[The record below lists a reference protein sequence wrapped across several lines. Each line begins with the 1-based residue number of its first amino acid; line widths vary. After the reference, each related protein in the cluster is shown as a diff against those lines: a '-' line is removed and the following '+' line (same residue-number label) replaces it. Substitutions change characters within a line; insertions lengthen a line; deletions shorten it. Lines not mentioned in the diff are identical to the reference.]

1 MADDVSREQRSRM
14 MAGIK
19 GKDTKPELVVRK
31 ALFRRGFRYRLHRK
45 DLPGTPDIV
54 FPKYHAV
61 ILVNGCFWHCHEC
74 ELFKWPKK
82 NAMFWRTKILNNKT
96 RDARN
101 MALLRDAGWRVT
113 TLWECSIKRKPA
125 RRIEREIDRLEAWLK
140 EKPRDWRY

>member
-31 ALFRRGFRYRLHRK
+31 GLFRRGFRYRLHRK
-45 DLPGTPDIV
+45 DLPGKPDIV

-61 ILVNGCFWHCHEC
+61 VLVNGCFWHCHEC

-82 NAMFWRTKILNNKT
+82 NAVFWRTKILNNKK

-101 MALLRDAGWRVT
+101 MALLQDAGWRVAT
-113 TLWECSIKRKPA
+113 VWECSIKGKPA
-125 RRIEREIDRLEAWLK
+125 SQIEREINRLETWLK
-140 EKPRDWRY
+140 EKPQNWRS